1 MLVNDLLNTARLE
14 DGRLVG
20 VRQPTD
26 IIALMQS
33 TIDNAKT
40 AIAKKGHTIIFTPP
54 KEKLPL
60 LVLDSETMSLAFQ
73 NLLENAIR
81 YTKPR
86 GNITVTM
93 EPQGDKL
100 RVAVADNGV
109 GVPEDQQER
118 VFTKFFRG
126 KNVLSMETEGS
137 GLGLFIAK
145 NIVETHGG
153 GISFSSAEG
162 KGTTV
167 TITLPLSSVDKDA
180 LPSPLSFVRPP
191 AQKKSSKKV
200 AR

>member
-1 MLVNDLLNTARLE
+1 MGKVLTKTARL
-14 DGRLVG
+14 
-20 VRQPTD
+20 
-26 IIALMQS
+26 
-33 TIDNAKT
+33 
-40 AIAKKGHTIIFTPP
+40 
-54 KEKLPL
+54 
-60 LVLDSETMSLAFQ
+60 

-145 NIVETHGG
+145 NIVETHRGAIR
-153 GISFSSAEG
+153 ISSQEN

-167 TITLPLSSVDKDA
+167 TITLPLSSVEKETA
-180 LPSPLSFVRPP
+180 PYPSSFSPG
-191 AQKKSSKKV
+191 AAAAAAAAA
-200 AR
+200 ART